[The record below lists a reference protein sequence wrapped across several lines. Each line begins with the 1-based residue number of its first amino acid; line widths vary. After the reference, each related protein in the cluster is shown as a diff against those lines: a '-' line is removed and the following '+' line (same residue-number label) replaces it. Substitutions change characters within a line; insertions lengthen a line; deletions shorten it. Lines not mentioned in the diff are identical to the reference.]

1 MSEGTPKHYQL
12 KIEPVVYIVENEMNF
27 LDGNMIKYA
36 SRQMY
41 RGSRDMGKIIN
52 RYKEIAME
60 YFSDYEPHP
69 APADEEDATWQ
80 VWGEN

>member
-36 SRQMY
+36 SRHRQKDGAKDVLKAIHY
-41 RGSRDMGKIIN
+41 GIITLKEVYKKTDIEIRDAIN
-52 RYKEIAME
+52 ELI
-60 YFSDYEPHP
+60 
-69 APADEEDATWQ
+69 
-80 VWGEN
+80 

>member
-36 SRQMY
+36 SRHRQKDGAKDVLKVLRVRRTMML
-41 RGSRDMGKIIN
+41 R
-52 RYKEIAME
+52 
-60 YFSDYEPHP
+60 
-69 APADEEDATWQ
+69 
-80 VWGEN
+80 